1 MNYVL
6 ICKDLIGDTIA
17 LSFEAD
23 SQSQTMDRIK
33 NELWLKDIKIDSI
46 EFTNVWEGNIIIECG
61 HDNFKKYF
69 FEIFR
74 VI

>member
-6 ICKDLIGDTIA
+6 ICRDLIGDTIA
-17 LSFEAD
+17 ISFEAD
-23 SQSQTMDRIK
+23 SQSQMTNMIR
-33 NELWLKDIKIDSI
+33 NEFWLKDIKFSSI
-46 EFTNVWEGNIIIECG
+46 EFTNVWEGNIIVESG

-69 FEIFR
+69 FEIFQ